1 VVTEN
6 ERTEQ
11 AAEAL
16 KRGDLKKFGE
26 LMVASHES
34 LKLVLNAACYIYV

>member
-6 ERTEQ
+6 KRTEQ

-16 KRGDLKKFGE
+16 KAGDLKKFGE

-34 LKLVLNAACYIYV
+34 LKLVLNATCYIFV